1 MKHKPKK
8 LKKIK
13 SLLDNYSGIK
23 SEPYGNRTRNTISIE
38 VSNNEDITSYIEE
51 LLKVCYYCLDG
62 NGVFVSPAYRS
73 SIAEHSVTKVIELIL
88 ELLPHQQMYCLDRI
102 DDILKNKTNKDEKEK
117 SKKATSKEE

>member
-1 MKHKPKK
+1 MKNKPKK

-13 SLLDNYSGIK
+13 AILDTQSGLK
-23 SEPYGNRTRNTISIE
+23 SEPYGNLTRNTISIE

-62 NGVFVSPAYRS
+62 NGVFTSPAYRS
-73 SIAEHSVTKVIELIL
+73 NIAEQSVTKVIELIL

-102 DDILKNKTNKDEKEK
+102 DEILKNKKDNDEKEK
-117 SKKATSKEE
+117 SQKATSKEE